1 MSHNTLYLLLT
12 SILVGILLGI
22 LGATAAH
29 YFRTGI
35 YFIEQFIE
43 SNFDLSDIV
52 DARVEFGDL
61 DGDEDLDFVIAGKNK
76 EDESKLKEI
85 SDLLICKKILP
96 IFDFAYQ
103 GFDKIIQFVFHFC
116 HLFSSQDN

>member
-43 SNFDLSDIV
+43 TKIEYISNGPGRDQLIH
-52 DARVEFGDL
+52 
-61 DGDEDLDFVIAGKNK
+61 
-76 EDESKLKEI
+76 LK
-85 SDLLICKKILP
+85 
-96 IFDFAYQ
+96 
-103 GFDKIIQFVFHFC
+103 
-116 HLFSSQDN
+116 